1 MKTKEKNF
9 VLDAIESD
17 SFEYAF
23 VHYSHFEEIKDNDFH
38 KLREEYL
45 EARNS
50 LADYIGYED

>member
-1 MKTKEKNF
+1 MKAKEKNS

-23 VHYSHFEEIKDNDFH
+23 VYYSHFKEIKDDEFH

-45 EARNS
+45 KAREL
-50 LADYIGYED
+50 LADYIGYQT